1 MEVRWR
7 GCGLGTH
14 DVMLLNEACFYL
26 SFVVFGNYN
35 RLSTVR
41 FDGEIWRGSKIFRF
55 TSKNYL
61 YMIIQNTPWT
71 SSRCFS
77 KNLHFEACFFRCSF

>member
-14 DVMLLNEACFYL
+14 DVMLLNEACLYL

-61 YMIIQNTPWT
+61 YDNTKYALDVIT
-71 SSRCFS
+71 MFLEESSF
-77 KNLHFEACFFRCSF
+77 